1 MAKKRESV
9 SRGGGGAF
17 ISLFKE
23 IQINMI
29 DYI

>member
-1 MAKKRESV
+1 MAKKRERF
-9 SRGGGGAF
+9 RGGGGAF

>member
-9 SRGGGGAF
+9 SRGGGAF

>member
-1 MAKKRESV
+1 MAKKRE
-9 SRGGGGAF
+9 RFKGGGPF